1 MVNNSRLLFCDV
13 ILLHLLRYCERTFN
27 DPFCEPLPYVLVRTT
42 MAQARN
48 RAGSQLATC
57 LIFANLHLPTMPRI
71 DDPSNAE
78 PILLT
83 LPPSDLL
90 TEGGGGSTGAG
101 GGGAQTSTSSANN
114 GDDDSA
120 DQLLLLQLPAKS
132 ALTVEDLAS
141 GRAYIVGPGPGD
153 EDADDMAASA
163 NGGAAG
169 TATQACLVVEG
180 STDAGSSYAL
190 CKVETSN
197 ALVMVPPQEAKALAS
212 ASSGNGSGD
221 GNDVDGESP
230 PKKLKQSDGGPT
242 VRLEM
247 HAQLLEAGGSGASF
261 LDLRPH
267 PLNVAALRRMLQK
280 TVCDPYSSSSGGGSA
295 GTNGGG
301 KTIAQLAA
309 ALRVPRSQVRQ
320 VLTDFGAGTTAA
332 GGTSLASEAFELPPH
347 NSGRWGVLSEE
358 AREDACMG
366 IVSVL
371 AECEQYANTFAGG
384 SRVGK
389 SVAIADFV
397 QEVVRRS
404 AEAEGDG
411 TACLDEVV
419 VEHCLRCCSVP
430 ATITGSSVQLDL
442 DKLALILAH
451 HLFNQQTTP
460 WRMTRF
466 EAEWQRLMPCVGD
479 SSKPNVDLL
488 AGVALQRAKDELSPA
503 VLRALADKS
512 NSGDD
517 NADKTDGSEEAG
529 DDKKDVYLTYLPEHR
544 LSAVPEKRFDVL
556 FKEKEGWTLDDI
568 EPYVKRLVEEAGSTI
583 EEMLMKHTLST
594 EEDGKKIYTKR

>member
-1 MVNNSRLLFCDV
+1 
-13 ILLHLLRYCERTFN
+13 
-27 DPFCEPLPYVLVRTT
+27 
-42 MAQARN
+42 
-48 RAGSQLATC
+48 
-57 LIFANLHLPTMPRI
+57 MPRI

-90 TEGGGGSTGAG
+90 IEGSGGSGTGAG
-101 GGGAQTSTSSANN
+101 GGGAQTSTSSATN

-132 ALTVEDLAS
+132 VLTLEDLAS

-153 EDADDMAASA
+153 DEDAGDMAASTA
-163 NGGAAG
+163 TGSGAAG
-169 TATQACLVVEG
+169 MATQACLVVEG

-197 ALVMVPPQEAKALAS
+197 ALVMVPPQEARTLTS
-212 ASSGNGSGD
+212 VSSGNGSGSGD
-221 GNDVDGESP
+221 GKDDDEDGESP

-242 VRLEM
+242 VKLEM

-267 PLNVAALRRMLQK
+267 PLNVPALRRMLQK
-280 TVCDPYSSSSGGGSA
+280 TVYDPYSSSSDSGSA

-309 ALRVPRSQVRQ
+309 ALRVPRSQVRP

-332 GGTSLASEAFELPPH
+332 AGTSLASEAFELPPH

-371 AECEQYANTFAGG
+371 AECEQYADTFAEGS

-389 SVAIADFV
+389 SITIADFV

-442 DKLALILAH
+442 DKIALILSH

-460 WRMTRF
+460 WRMTQF

-479 SSKPNVDLL
+479 LSKPSVNLL
-488 AGVALQRAKDELSPA
+488 AGVALQRAKEELSPA

-517 NADKTDGSEEAG
+517 NADKTDGSEEA
-529 DDKKDVYLTYLPEHR
+529 DDDEKDVYLTYLPEHR
-544 LSAVPEKRFDVL
+544 LSTAPEKRFDVL
-556 FKEKEGWTLDDI
+556 FKEKEGWTLDEL

-583 EEMLMKHTLST
+583 EEMLMKHSLST
-594 EEDGKKIYTKR
+594 EEDGKKVYTKR

>member
-1 MVNNSRLLFCDV
+1 M
-13 ILLHLLRYCERTFN
+13 
-27 DPFCEPLPYVLVRTT
+27 
-42 MAQARN
+42 
-48 RAGSQLATC
+48 
-57 LIFANLHLPTMPRI
+57 RI

-114 GDDDSA
+114 GGDDSSSA

-153 EDADDMAASA
+153 DDADDDMAPSTANG

-197 ALVMVPPQEAKALAS
+197 ALVMVPPQEARTLIS
-212 ASSGNGSGD
+212 AN
-221 GNDVDGESP
+221 NDDEDGESP

-267 PLNVAALRRMLQK
+267 PLNVAALRRMLQR
-280 TVCDPYSSSSGGGSA
+280 TVYDPYASSSGGGKA

-301 KTIAQLAA
+301 RTIAQLAA

-320 VLTDFGAGTTAA
+320 VLTDFGAGT
-332 GGTSLASEAFELPPH
+332 SLASEAFELPPR

-371 AECEQYANTFAGG
+371 AECEQYANTFAEG

-442 DKLALILAH
+442 DKMALILAH

-460 WRMTRF
+460 WIMTQF

-479 SSKPNVDLL
+479 SSKPSADLL

-517 NADKTDGSEEAG
+517 GADKTDGSEEAG
-529 DDKKDVYLTYLPEHR
+529 DEEKDVYLTYLPEHR
-544 LSAVPEKRFDVL
+544 LSTVPEKRFDVL
-556 FKEKEGWTLDDI
+556 FKEKDCWTLDEI

-594 EEDGKKIYTKR
+594 EEDGKKVYTKR

>member
-1 MVNNSRLLFCDV
+1 M
-13 ILLHLLRYCERTFN
+13 EW
-27 DPFCEPLPYVLVRTT
+27 
-42 MAQARN
+42 QARN
-48 RAGSQLATC
+48 CSGRLATRNRS
-57 LIFANLHLPTMPRI
+57 LSHFLPNLQLPSLPTMPRI

-101 GGGAQTSTSSANN
+101 GGGAQTSTSSATN

-153 EDADDMAASA
+153 DEDAGDMTASTTT
-163 NGGAAG
+163 GSGAAG
-169 TATQACLVVEG
+169 MATQACLVVEG

-197 ALVMVPPQEAKALAS
+197 ALVMVPPQEARTLTS

-221 GNDVDGESP
+221 GNNDEDGESP

-242 VRLEM
+242 VKLEM

-267 PLNVAALRRMLQK
+267 PLNVSALRQMLQK
-280 TVCDPYSSSSGGGSA
+280 TVYDPYSSSSGSGSA

-309 ALRVPRSQVRQ
+309 ALRVPRSQVRH

-332 GGTSLASEAFELPPH
+332 AGTSLASEAFELPPH

-371 AECEQYANTFAGG
+371 AECEQYADTFAEGS

-389 SVAIADFV
+389 SMAIADFV

-442 DKLALILAH
+442 DKIALILSH

-479 SSKPNVDLL
+479 LSKPSVDLL
-488 AGVALQRAKDELSPA
+488 AGVALQRAKEELSPA

-517 NADKTDGSEEAG
+517 NADKADGSEEAD
-529 DDKKDVYLTYLPEHR
+529 DDKKDLYLTYLPEHR
-544 LSAVPEKRFDVL
+544 LSTAPEKRFDVL
-556 FKEKEGWTLDDI
+556 FKEKEGWTLDEI
-568 EPYVKRLVEEAGSTI
+568 EPYVMRLVEEAGSTI
-583 EEMLMKHTLST
+583 EEMLMKHSLST
-594 EEDGKKIYTKR
+594 EEDGKKVYTKR